1 MTTDIIYVG
10 VKAHVAAISK
20 IDGSILWQTKLKS
33 GATSGDRFVTLLVED
48 GHVYAHTYGEL
59 YCLDADTGEVRWKN
73 ELDGLSYDIVSLAT
87 EVSSSSSIPA
97 RVVRRRK
104 EAAQAS
110 SVAATGGGA
119 QD

>member
-1 MTTDIIYVG
+1 MTPDIIYVG

-20 IDGSILWQTKLKS
+20 LDGSILWQTKLRS
-33 GATSGDRFVTLLVED
+33 AATSGDRFVTLLVEE

-87 EVSSSSSIPA
+87 EGSSSSSIPA
-97 RVVRRRK
+97 RVVRRRQA
-104 EAAQAS
+104 AAQTGTA
-110 SVAATGGGA
+110 AATGGSSN
-119 QD
+119 D